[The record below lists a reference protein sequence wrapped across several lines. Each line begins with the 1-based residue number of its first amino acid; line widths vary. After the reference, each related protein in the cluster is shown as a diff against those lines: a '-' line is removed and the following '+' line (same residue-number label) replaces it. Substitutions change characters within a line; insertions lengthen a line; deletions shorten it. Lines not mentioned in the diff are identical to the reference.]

1 MFKFSADENFDGRLF
16 RGLRRGLPSLDL
28 VRIQDEGLRSAPDPE
43 VLDWCAAQGRLLLT
57 HDIRTM
63 PSFLSQ
69 RMMEG
74 RFGVGV
80 LLIVAPN
87 RKREV
92 IDDLLFLVQ
101 CSDYSEWVD
110 RVSYLPL
117 R

>member
-1 MFKFSADENFDGRLF
+1 
-16 RGLRRGLPSLDL
+16 
-28 VRIQDEGLRSAPDPE
+28 
-43 VLDWCAAQGRLLLT
+43 
-57 HDIRTM
+57 M

-80 LLIVAPN
+80 LLIASPN
-87 RKREV
+87 RRREV